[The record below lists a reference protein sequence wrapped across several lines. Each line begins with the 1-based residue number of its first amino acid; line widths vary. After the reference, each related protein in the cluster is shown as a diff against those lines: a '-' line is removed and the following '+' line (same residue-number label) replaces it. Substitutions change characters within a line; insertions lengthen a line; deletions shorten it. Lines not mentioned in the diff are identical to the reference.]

1 MESNGRA
8 MVELVLE
15 REECLR
21 RFQAKDPAHNG
32 EFLVGVLT
40 TGIYCLPSC
49 RAKSPRP
56 ENVLFFPD
64 EQAARSA
71 GLRAC
76 KRCRPDDFY
85 RRFDPDR
92 ERVRTLA
99 AAVRAAPA
107 GFADTAALARRA
119 GLGATKLNALFRRY
133 YHLTP
138 AEFLARARVSW
149 AEELLFGERAS
160 VLDAAEGSGF
170 ESASAFHENFRA
182 RTGMTP
188 AGYRELGTEPGFHVT
203 LPDGFRTEELLG
215 FFGRDE
221 RGRTERA
228 CGSTLSQA
236 VLLDGNPARIE
247 LELGTRQ
254 ARVRVEAQRAL
265 PRSAVRAAH
274 LRVTRWLG
282 LESDPPGFERRAARS
297 RDIARL
303 VRARAGLR
311 IPRSGSIF
319 EGLVWVIV
327 GAQVNVSFASTCRAA
342 LIELAGTAVG
352 ADFRAH
358 PTPEQV
364 ARLDYAD
371 LERRQFS
378 RRKAEYLIDAARA
391 LVAGELD
398 LEGARHEPVPLVEER
413 LAAVRGLGPWS
424 VQYLCLRAYGFED
437 CAPIGDVALAE
448 ALKRFFELP
457 ARPGPDEA
465 TRWMEPFAPHRSLAT
480 AHLWRTLA
488 T

>member
-1 MESNGRA
+1 

-21 RFQAKDPAHNG
+21 RFQAKDRAHDG

-49 RAKSPRP
+49 RARKPRP
-56 ENVLFFPD
+56 ENVRFFLD
-64 EQAARSA
+64 EAAARSA

-85 RRFDPDR
+85 RHFDPDR

-99 AAVRAAPA
+99 AAVRADP
-107 GFADTAALARRA
+107 GRFADTAALARHA
-119 GLGATKLNALFRRY
+119 GLGATKLNALFRRH

-138 AEFLARARVSW
+138 ADFLVRARVRR
-149 AEELLFGERAS
+149 AEELLFGERAG

-182 RTGMTP
+182 LTGMTP
-188 AGYRELGTEPGFHVT
+188 GAFRELGKGSEFRVALPPGF
-203 LPDGFRTEELLG
+203 RAEELLG

-221 RGRTERA
+221 RGRTERVQ
-228 CGSTLSQA
+228 GSRLFQA
-236 VLLDGNPARIE
+236 ALLDGVPARIE
-247 LELGTRQ
+247 LELAPGE
-254 ARVRVEAQRAL
+254 ARVRLRGERAL
-265 PRSAVRAAH
+265 PRPAWRAAH
-274 LRVTRWLG
+274 QRVARWLG
-282 LESDPPGFERRAARS
+282 LESDASGFERRSRRS

-303 VRARAGLR
+303 VRHRPGLR
-311 IPRSGSIF
+311 IPRAGSLF

-327 GAQVNVSFASTCRAA
+327 GAQVNVAFASTCRSAV
-342 LIELAGTAVG
+342 IELAGTPLG

-358 PTPEQV
+358 PTPAEV

-391 LVAGELD
+391 IAAGELD
-398 LEGARHEPVPLVEER
+398 LEGGRLEPVPLVEER
-413 LAAVRGLGPWS
+413 LAGLRGLGPWS

-448 ALKRFFELP
+448 ALKRFFALP
-457 ARPGPDEA
+457 ARPDPDEA
-465 TRWMEPFAPHRSLAT
+465 TRAMEPFAPHRSLAT

-488 T
+488 S

>member
-1 MESNGRA
+1 ME
-8 MVELVLE
+8 LTLE
-15 REECLR
+15 RDELLR
-21 RFQAKDPAHNG
+21 RFYAKDPGHNG

-40 TGIYCLPSC
+40 TGIYCLPTC

-56 ENVLFFPD
+56 ENVRFFAD
-64 EQAARSA
+64 EQGARSA

-85 RRFDPDR
+85 RRFDPER

-107 GFADTAALARRA
+107 LFLDTAALAQRA

-138 AEFLARARVSW
+138 AEFLVRARVCR
-149 AEELLFGERAS
+149 AEELLFAERAS

-188 AGYRELGTEPGFHVT
+188 AAYRDLGKEPGFRVA
-203 LPDGFRTEELLG
+203 LPDDFRAEDLLG

-221 RGRTERA
+221 RGQTERTH
-228 CGSTLSQA
+228 GTTLSQA
-236 VLLDGNPARIE
+236 VLLEGTPARIQ
-247 LELGTRQ
+247 LELG
-254 ARVRVEAQRAL
+254 ASDALVRVESQREL
-265 PRSAVRAAH
+265 PRSSARAAH

-282 LESDPPGFERRAARS
+282 LESDPQGFERRGARA

-303 VRARAGLR
+303 VRGRAGLR

-327 GAQVNVSFASTCRAA
+327 GAQVNVSFAATCRAA
-342 LIELAGTAVG
+342 LIGLTGTPIG

-391 LVAGELD
+391 IVAGELD
-398 LEGARHEPVPLVEER
+398 LEGGRCEPVALVEER

-448 ALKRFFELP
+448 ALKRFFELS
-457 ARPGPDEA
+457 ARPDPDEA
-465 TRWMEPFAPHRSLAT
+465 MQRMEPFAPHRSLAT
-480 AHLWRTLA
+480 AHLWRTLGS
-488 T
+488 